1 MFIQTLIVTSAI
13 VAGPQAQTAPPAAP
27 ETRPPAQDPATRT
40 ADTPQ
45 SAQAGATG
53 ADATFVK
60 KAAEG
65 GMAEVALAKLAQEK
79 ASNADVKSFAS
90 KLEKDHSQA
99 NDDLKQ
105 VASKK
110 SITLP
115 AEPAKNHK
123 TLHDKLAKLSG
134 AEFDKAYVA
143 AMLEDHQKDVREFSR
158 VASGNGDADVK
169 AFASKT
175 LPTLKDH
182 LQHVQDLSKTIGAKK
197 PTS

>member
-1 MFIQTLIVTSAI
+1 MFIQTLIVAAAL
-13 VAGPQAQTAPPAAP
+13 VAAPAQTPPRATPETPTPTADKPQADQAAVV
-27 ETRPPAQDPATRT
+27 
-40 ADTPQ
+40 
-45 SAQAGATG
+45 TG

-60 KAAEG
+60 KAADG
-65 GMAEVALAKLAQEK
+65 GMAEVSLAKLAQEK
-79 ASNADVKSFAS
+79 ASNADVKSFAA

-99 NDDLKQ
+99 NDDLKEL
-105 VASKK
+105 ASKK

-115 AEPAKNHK
+115 TEPSKNHK
-123 TLHDKLAKLSG
+123 ALHDKLAKLSG

-158 VASGNGDADVK
+158 VASTNGDADVK

-175 LPTLKDH
+175 LPTLKEH
-182 LQHVQDLSKTIGAKK
+182 LQQAQDLSKTLGAKK